1 MTVDHRTTAPM
12 SSPVPDPDPARPPP
26 TARRRLARASVPL
39 ALLVGACLAGGA
51 VHAFDAAALTP
62 AQTLIYETP
71 HLAGTAAGDEIGYAW
86 TERGGGDAGAGDALE
101 DRATLEVVAAHED
114 GTRDVT
120 LDFLSG
126 ERRIELPAFEGWR
139 GNPVLMA
146 TLERFA
152 QDFATAGGGGALYFR
167 NRMRDALSTDA
178 ASAEPVERTWAGEPV
193 AATRVEFHPFA
204 NDPYVG
210 ARPGFGDATVSLE
223 FSDEV
228 PGGVLS
234 AAVESPE
241 RPDGADGPYRHELRL
256 DDGAGR

>member
-1 MTVDHRTTAPM
+1 M
-12 SSPVPDPDPARPPP
+12 SSPVPDPPAPRAPRRRPARAPG
-26 TARRRLARASVPL
+26 AL
-39 ALLVGACLAGGA
+39 ALLVGACVAAGGA
-51 VHAFDAAALTP
+51 HAFDAAALTP
-62 AQTLIYETP
+62 AQALIYETP

-86 TERGGGDAGAGDALE
+86 TERGAAGDALE
-101 DRATLEVVAAHED
+101 DRATLEVVAAHGD

-120 LDFLSG
+120 LEFLSG
-126 ERRIELPAFEGWR
+126 ERRIELPPFEGWR

-178 ASAEPVERTWAGEPV
+178 ASAEPVERRWAGEPV
-193 AATRVEFHPFA
+193 AATRIEFRPFA
-204 NDPYVG
+204 DDPYVG

-223 FSDEV
+223 LSDEV

-256 DDGAGR
+256 DGGAGR